1 MPFNEVKGWGALKR
15 AGREIEPPGL
25 SLSVSKQPPHGLL
38 LQPNRSNV
46 LLTSLPIGNKSLKT
60 KGFMKEEGK

>member
-25 SLSVSKQPPHGLL
+25 SLSVSKQPTTD
-38 LQPNRSNV
+38 Q
-46 LLTSLPIGNKSLKT
+46 TCCSLACQLKI
-60 KGFMKEEGK
+60 KASKQRDL